1 MLFLIERK
9 LKIIRTTR
17 AIRREAT
24 AVRASGRTIVL
35 VPTMG
40 CLHEGH
46 LSLIRRGRKL
56 AGTKGT
62 VVVSIFVN
70 KTQFGASEDY
80 GSYPRTLKRDTAL
93 CHEHGA
99 DIVFAPSDGAIYA
112 EAHSTFVVESRLVK
126 RMEGASRPTHFRGV
140 TTVVA
145 KLFNL
150 VQPDAAVFGAKD
162 WQQAAVIRQMT
173 ADLNFAV
180 RIVIAPTV
188 RERDGLAFSS
198 RNRYLSAA
206 EREQAPVLYDAIR
219 AARAAVKNATSPL
232 PSAALCQK
240 LARLVGKQRL
250 AKLDY
255 IEFLDPKT
263 LEPARHVERGTHL
276 ALAVFFGTTR
286 LIDNGRL

>member
-1 MLFLIERK
+1 
-9 LKIIRTTR
+9 LKIIRSTR
-17 AIRREAT
+17 AIRRESA
-24 AVRASGRTIVL
+24 AARAPDREIVL

-46 LSLIRRGRKL
+46 LSLIQRARKL
-56 AGTKGT
+56 AGAKGT
-62 VVVSIFVN
+62 VVISIFVN
-70 KTQFGASEDY
+70 KIQFGPSEDY
-80 GSYPRTLKRDTAL
+80 GNYPRNLKRDTAL
-93 CHEHGA
+93 CRENGA
-99 DIVFAPSDGAIYA
+99 DIVFAPSDAAIYP
-112 EAHSTFVVESRLVK
+112 EAHSTFVVESHLGK

-173 ADLNFAV
+173 SDLNFPV
-180 RIVIAPTV
+180 RIVVAPTV
-188 RERDGLAFSS
+188 RERDGLALSS

-206 EREQAPVLYDAIR
+206 ERKQATVLYDTIR
-219 AARAAVKNATSPL
+219 AARAVVKNATTPL
-232 PSAALCQK
+232 PSAVLRRK
-240 LARLVGKQRL
+240 LIRLAGNQCL

-255 IEFLDPKT
+255 IEFFDPKT
-263 LEPARHVERGTHL
+263 LAPAKHVGRGTHL
-276 ALAVFFGTTR
+276 ALAVFFGSTR

>member
-1 MLFLIERK
+1 MLFLIERN

-99 DIVFAPSDGAIYA
+99 DIVFAPSDKAIYA
-112 EAHSTFVVESRLVK
+112 EAHSTFVVESRLAK
-126 RMEGASRPTHFRGV
+126 WMEGASRPTHFRGV

-232 PSAALCQK
+232 PSAALCRK